1 MIYRELPWD
10 SDFFRVSAGALTV
23 EAGDTAEELSAALA
37 EHSAE
42 VCYIFVPQDAGS
54 GLSGWLQTSGA
65 KCYDRKTVFAKPLA
79 GRLPEKLRPEVA
91 EVFSPTGK
99 MVELAVAAG
108 HRSRFRLDGRFRPF
122 QAALYERWL
131 RNCFDSP
138 SGRVWIVRGREG
150 CDAVLCASVKG
161 NSGKIELVAVDEKC
175 RGRGYG
181 KALMNRAEEYFRASG
196 AVSAEVVTQLDNEE
210 ACRLYH
216 SCGYGIQGV
225 TEVWHLWRSR

>member
-79 GRLPEKLRPEVA
+79 GRLPEKLRPGLDRSGPGGVRCLSLRLGKGEFG
-91 EVFSPTGK
+91 ENRTG
-99 MVELAVAAG
+99 G
-108 HRSRFRLDGRFRPF
+108 GR
-122 QAALYERWL
+122 
-131 RNCFDSP
+131 
-138 SGRVWIVRGREG
+138 
-150 CDAVLCASVKG
+150 
-161 NSGKIELVAVDEKC
+161 
-175 RGRGYG
+175 
-181 KALMNRAEEYFRASG
+181 
-196 AVSAEVVTQLDNEE
+196 
-210 ACRLYH
+210 
-216 SCGYGIQGV
+216 
-225 TEVWHLWRSR
+225 

>member
-99 MVELAVAAG
+99 MVELGRRRPVIAPVSGWTAV
-108 HRSRFRLDGRFRPF
+108 SGRFRPHCTN
-122 QAALYERWL
+122 AG
-131 RNCFDSP
+131 
-138 SGRVWIVRGREG
+138 SGIVLILPPAG
-150 CDAVLCASVKG
+150 
-161 NSGKIELVAVDEKC
+161 SGSFRA
-175 RGRGYG
+175 GRG
-181 KALMNRAEEYFRASG
+181 AMPFFAPR
-196 AVSAEVVTQLDNEE
+196 
-210 ACRLYH
+210 
-216 SCGYGIQGV
+216 
-225 TEVWHLWRSR
+225 